1 MIDVINFT
9 PYSSLIGGL
18 IIGVA
23 VVLFFITT
31 GRLAGISGIVS
42 STLEKNENK
51 FSNLLFIIGLVL
63 GPLVFIFFSQNDVV
77 FKMTSSIPLIIVGGL
92 LVGLGTKIGRGCTS
106 GHGICG
112 ISRFSMRS
120 ILATIIF
127 MIFAMFTVFFLQLL
141 EIYKMYKNIFSLI
154 SGLVF
159 GIGLTIGGMTN
170 PSKVIAFLNI
180 TNNWDPSLIFVMG
193 GAIAFVLP
201 SFYLLKN
208 KEKPIFASSFQIP
221 SSKNINQKLILG
233 SSMFGIGWGMI
244 GLCPGPAISSIAF
257 LQPLSILFII
267 SMMSGF
273 YLTKF
278 IKI

>member
-42 STLEKNENK
+42 STLEKKENQ

-92 LVGLGTKIGRGCTS
+92 LVGVGTKIGRGCTS

-127 MIFAMFTVFFLQLL
+127 MIFAMITVFFLQLL
-141 EIYKMYKNIFSLI
+141 EIS
-154 SGLVF
+154 
-159 GIGLTIGGMTN
+159 
-170 PSKVIAFLNI
+170 
-180 TNNWDPSLIFVMG
+180 
-193 GAIAFVLP
+193 
-201 SFYLLKN
+201 
-208 KEKPIFASSFQIP
+208 
-221 SSKNINQKLILG
+221 
-233 SSMFGIGWGMI
+233 
-244 GLCPGPAISSIAF
+244 
-257 LQPLSILFII
+257 
-267 SMMSGF
+267 
-273 YLTKF
+273 
-278 IKI
+278 

>member
-1 MIDVINFT
+1 MIDLINFT

-18 IIGVA
+18 IIGFA

-63 GPLVFIFFSQNDVV
+63 GPLVFIFFSKNDVV

-120 ILATIIF
+120 IVATILF
-127 MIFAMFTVFFLQLL
+127 MIFAMITVFFLQLL
-141 EIYKMYKNIFSLI
+141 EIS
-154 SGLVF
+154 
-159 GIGLTIGGMTN
+159 
-170 PSKVIAFLNI
+170 
-180 TNNWDPSLIFVMG
+180 
-193 GAIAFVLP
+193 
-201 SFYLLKN
+201 
-208 KEKPIFASSFQIP
+208 
-221 SSKNINQKLILG
+221 
-233 SSMFGIGWGMI
+233 
-244 GLCPGPAISSIAF
+244 
-257 LQPLSILFII
+257 
-267 SMMSGF
+267 
-273 YLTKF
+273 
-278 IKI
+278 

>member
-63 GPLVFIFFSQNDVV
+63 GPLVFIFFSQNNVV

-92 LVGLGTKIGRGCTS
+92 LVGVGTKIGRGCTS

-127 MIFAMFTVFFLQLL
+127 MILAMITVFFLQLL
-141 EIYKMYKNIFSLI
+141 EIS
-154 SGLVF
+154 
-159 GIGLTIGGMTN
+159 
-170 PSKVIAFLNI
+170 
-180 TNNWDPSLIFVMG
+180 
-193 GAIAFVLP
+193 
-201 SFYLLKN
+201 
-208 KEKPIFASSFQIP
+208 
-221 SSKNINQKLILG
+221 
-233 SSMFGIGWGMI
+233 
-244 GLCPGPAISSIAF
+244 
-257 LQPLSILFII
+257 
-267 SMMSGF
+267 
-273 YLTKF
+273 
-278 IKI
+278 

>member
-92 LVGLGTKIGRGCTS
+92 LVGAGTKIGRGRTS

-127 MIFAMFTVFFLQLL
+127 MILAMITVFFLQLL
-141 EIYKMYKNIFSLI
+141 EIS
-154 SGLVF
+154 
-159 GIGLTIGGMTN
+159 
-170 PSKVIAFLNI
+170 
-180 TNNWDPSLIFVMG
+180 
-193 GAIAFVLP
+193 
-201 SFYLLKN
+201 
-208 KEKPIFASSFQIP
+208 
-221 SSKNINQKLILG
+221 
-233 SSMFGIGWGMI
+233 
-244 GLCPGPAISSIAF
+244 
-257 LQPLSILFII
+257 
-267 SMMSGF
+267 
-273 YLTKF
+273 
-278 IKI
+278 

>member
-63 GPLVFIFFSQNDVV
+63 GPLVFIFFSKNDVV

-120 ILATIIF
+120 IVATIIF

-141 EIYKMYKNIFSLI
+141 EIL
-154 SGLVF
+154 
-159 GIGLTIGGMTN
+159 
-170 PSKVIAFLNI
+170 
-180 TNNWDPSLIFVMG
+180 
-193 GAIAFVLP
+193 
-201 SFYLLKN
+201 
-208 KEKPIFASSFQIP
+208 
-221 SSKNINQKLILG
+221 
-233 SSMFGIGWGMI
+233 
-244 GLCPGPAISSIAF
+244 
-257 LQPLSILFII
+257 
-267 SMMSGF
+267 
-273 YLTKF
+273 
-278 IKI
+278 

>member
-63 GPLVFIFFSQNDVV
+63 GPLVFIFFSKNDVV

-127 MIFAMFTVFFLQLL
+127 MIFAMITVFFLQLL
-141 EIYKMYKNIFSLI
+141 EIL
-154 SGLVF
+154 
-159 GIGLTIGGMTN
+159 
-170 PSKVIAFLNI
+170 
-180 TNNWDPSLIFVMG
+180 
-193 GAIAFVLP
+193 
-201 SFYLLKN
+201 
-208 KEKPIFASSFQIP
+208 
-221 SSKNINQKLILG
+221 
-233 SSMFGIGWGMI
+233 
-244 GLCPGPAISSIAF
+244 
-257 LQPLSILFII
+257 
-267 SMMSGF
+267 
-273 YLTKF
+273 
-278 IKI
+278 

>member
-77 FKMTSSIPLIIVGGL
+77 FKITSSIPLIIVGGL
-92 LVGLGTKIGRGCTS
+92 LVGVGTKIGRGCTS

-127 MIFAMFTVFFLQLL
+127 MIFAMITVFFLQLL
-141 EIYKMYKNIFSLI
+141 EIS
-154 SGLVF
+154 
-159 GIGLTIGGMTN
+159 
-170 PSKVIAFLNI
+170 
-180 TNNWDPSLIFVMG
+180 
-193 GAIAFVLP
+193 
-201 SFYLLKN
+201 
-208 KEKPIFASSFQIP
+208 
-221 SSKNINQKLILG
+221 
-233 SSMFGIGWGMI
+233 
-244 GLCPGPAISSIAF
+244 
-257 LQPLSILFII
+257 
-267 SMMSGF
+267 
-273 YLTKF
+273 
-278 IKI
+278 

>member
-63 GPLVFIFFSQNDVV
+63 GPLVIIFFSKNDLV
-77 FKMTSSIPLIIVGGL
+77 FKMTSSIPLIIAGGL

-127 MIFAMFTVFFLQLL
+127 MIFAMITVYFLQLL
-141 EIYKMYKNIFSLI
+141 EIS
-154 SGLVF
+154 
-159 GIGLTIGGMTN
+159 
-170 PSKVIAFLNI
+170 
-180 TNNWDPSLIFVMG
+180 
-193 GAIAFVLP
+193 
-201 SFYLLKN
+201 
-208 KEKPIFASSFQIP
+208 
-221 SSKNINQKLILG
+221 
-233 SSMFGIGWGMI
+233 
-244 GLCPGPAISSIAF
+244 
-257 LQPLSILFII
+257 
-267 SMMSGF
+267 
-273 YLTKF
+273 
-278 IKI
+278 

>member
-77 FKMTSSIPLIIVGGL
+77 FKMTPSIPLIIVGGL

-127 MIFAMFTVFFLQLL
+127 MIFAMITVYFLQLL
-141 EIYKMYKNIFSLI
+141 EIS
-154 SGLVF
+154 
-159 GIGLTIGGMTN
+159 
-170 PSKVIAFLNI
+170 
-180 TNNWDPSLIFVMG
+180 
-193 GAIAFVLP
+193 
-201 SFYLLKN
+201 
-208 KEKPIFASSFQIP
+208 
-221 SSKNINQKLILG
+221 
-233 SSMFGIGWGMI
+233 
-244 GLCPGPAISSIAF
+244 
-257 LQPLSILFII
+257 
-267 SMMSGF
+267 
-273 YLTKF
+273 
-278 IKI
+278 

>member
-1 MIDVINFT
+1 MIDLINFT

-18 IIGVA
+18 IIGFA

-63 GPLVFIFFSQNDVV
+63 GPLVIIFFSKNDLV

-112 ISRFSMRS
+112 ISRFSTRS

-127 MIFAMFTVFFLQLL
+127 MIFAMITVYFLQLL
-141 EIYKMYKNIFSLI
+141 EIS
-154 SGLVF
+154 
-159 GIGLTIGGMTN
+159 
-170 PSKVIAFLNI
+170 
-180 TNNWDPSLIFVMG
+180 
-193 GAIAFVLP
+193 
-201 SFYLLKN
+201 
-208 KEKPIFASSFQIP
+208 
-221 SSKNINQKLILG
+221 
-233 SSMFGIGWGMI
+233 
-244 GLCPGPAISSIAF
+244 
-257 LQPLSILFII
+257 
-267 SMMSGF
+267 
-273 YLTKF
+273 
-278 IKI
+278 

>member
-127 MIFAMFTVFFLQLL
+127 MIFAMITVYFLQLL
-141 EIYKMYKNIFSLI
+141 EI
-154 SGLVF
+154 
-159 GIGLTIGGMTN
+159 
-170 PSKVIAFLNI
+170 
-180 TNNWDPSLIFVMG
+180 
-193 GAIAFVLP
+193 
-201 SFYLLKN
+201 
-208 KEKPIFASSFQIP
+208 SS
-221 SSKNINQKLILG
+221 NV
-233 SSMFGIGWGMI
+233 
-244 GLCPGPAISSIAF
+244 
-257 LQPLSILFII
+257 
-267 SMMSGF
+267 
-273 YLTKF
+273 
-278 IKI
+278 

>member
-1 MIDVINFT
+1 MIDLINFT

-63 GPLVFIFFSQNDVV
+63 GPLVFIFFSKNDVV

-92 LVGLGTKIGRGCTS
+92 LVGAGTKIGRGCTS

-127 MIFAMFTVFFLQLL
+127 MILAMITVFFLQLL
-141 EIYKMYKNIFSLI
+141 EIS
-154 SGLVF
+154 
-159 GIGLTIGGMTN
+159 
-170 PSKVIAFLNI
+170 
-180 TNNWDPSLIFVMG
+180 
-193 GAIAFVLP
+193 
-201 SFYLLKN
+201 
-208 KEKPIFASSFQIP
+208 
-221 SSKNINQKLILG
+221 
-233 SSMFGIGWGMI
+233 
-244 GLCPGPAISSIAF
+244 
-257 LQPLSILFII
+257 
-267 SMMSGF
+267 
-273 YLTKF
+273 
-278 IKI
+278 

>member
-63 GPLVFIFFSQNDVV
+63 GPLVFIFFSKNDVV
-77 FKMTSSIPLIIVGGL
+77 FKMTSSIPIIIVGGL
-92 LVGLGTKIGRGCTS
+92 LVGAGTKIGRGCTS

-127 MIFAMFTVFFLQLL
+127 MIFAMITVFFLQLL
-141 EIYKMYKNIFSLI
+141 EIL
-154 SGLVF
+154 
-159 GIGLTIGGMTN
+159 
-170 PSKVIAFLNI
+170 
-180 TNNWDPSLIFVMG
+180 
-193 GAIAFVLP
+193 
-201 SFYLLKN
+201 
-208 KEKPIFASSFQIP
+208 
-221 SSKNINQKLILG
+221 
-233 SSMFGIGWGMI
+233 
-244 GLCPGPAISSIAF
+244 
-257 LQPLSILFII
+257 
-267 SMMSGF
+267 
-273 YLTKF
+273 
-278 IKI
+278 

>member
-1 MIDVINFT
+1 MIDIINFT

-63 GPLVFIFFSQNDVV
+63 GPLVIIFFSKNDLV

-112 ISRFSMRS
+112 ISRFSTRS

-127 MIFAMFTVFFLQLL
+127 MIFAMITVFFLQLL
-141 EIYKMYKNIFSLI
+141 EIS
-154 SGLVF
+154 
-159 GIGLTIGGMTN
+159 
-170 PSKVIAFLNI
+170 
-180 TNNWDPSLIFVMG
+180 
-193 GAIAFVLP
+193 
-201 SFYLLKN
+201 
-208 KEKPIFASSFQIP
+208 
-221 SSKNINQKLILG
+221 
-233 SSMFGIGWGMI
+233 
-244 GLCPGPAISSIAF
+244 
-257 LQPLSILFII
+257 
-267 SMMSGF
+267 
-273 YLTKF
+273 
-278 IKI
+278 

>member
-1 MIDVINFT
+1 MIDLINFT

-63 GPLVFIFFSQNDVV
+63 GPLVFIFFSKNDVV

-127 MIFAMFTVFFLQLL
+127 MIFAMITVFFLQLL
-141 EIYKMYKNIFSLI
+141 EIS
-154 SGLVF
+154 
-159 GIGLTIGGMTN
+159 
-170 PSKVIAFLNI
+170 
-180 TNNWDPSLIFVMG
+180 
-193 GAIAFVLP
+193 
-201 SFYLLKN
+201 
-208 KEKPIFASSFQIP
+208 
-221 SSKNINQKLILG
+221 
-233 SSMFGIGWGMI
+233 
-244 GLCPGPAISSIAF
+244 
-257 LQPLSILFII
+257 
-267 SMMSGF
+267 
-273 YLTKF
+273 
-278 IKI
+278 

>member
-77 FKMTSSIPLIIVGGL
+77 FKMPPSITLIIVGGL

-120 ILATIIF
+120 IVATIIF
-127 MIFAMFTVFFLQLL
+127 MIFAMITVYFLQLL
-141 EIYKMYKNIFSLI
+141 EIS
-154 SGLVF
+154 
-159 GIGLTIGGMTN
+159 
-170 PSKVIAFLNI
+170 
-180 TNNWDPSLIFVMG
+180 
-193 GAIAFVLP
+193 
-201 SFYLLKN
+201 
-208 KEKPIFASSFQIP
+208 
-221 SSKNINQKLILG
+221 
-233 SSMFGIGWGMI
+233 
-244 GLCPGPAISSIAF
+244 
-257 LQPLSILFII
+257 
-267 SMMSGF
+267 
-273 YLTKF
+273 
-278 IKI
+278 

>member
-1 MIDVINFT
+1 MIDIINFT

-63 GPLVFIFFSQNDVV
+63 GPLVFIFFSKNDVV

-112 ISRFSMRS
+112 ISRFSTRS

-127 MIFAMFTVFFLQLL
+127 MILAMITVFFLQLL
-141 EIYKMYKNIFSLI
+141 EIS
-154 SGLVF
+154 
-159 GIGLTIGGMTN
+159 
-170 PSKVIAFLNI
+170 
-180 TNNWDPSLIFVMG
+180 
-193 GAIAFVLP
+193 
-201 SFYLLKN
+201 
-208 KEKPIFASSFQIP
+208 
-221 SSKNINQKLILG
+221 
-233 SSMFGIGWGMI
+233 
-244 GLCPGPAISSIAF
+244 
-257 LQPLSILFII
+257 
-267 SMMSGF
+267 
-273 YLTKF
+273 
-278 IKI
+278 

>member
-1 MIDVINFT
+1 MIDVVNFT

-77 FKMTSSIPLIIVGGL
+77 FKMTSSIPLIIAGGL
-92 LVGLGTKIGRGCTS
+92 LVGVGTKIGRGCTS

-127 MIFAMFTVFFLQLL
+127 MIFAMITVFFLQLL
-141 EIYKMYKNIFSLI
+141 EIS
-154 SGLVF
+154 
-159 GIGLTIGGMTN
+159 
-170 PSKVIAFLNI
+170 
-180 TNNWDPSLIFVMG
+180 
-193 GAIAFVLP
+193 
-201 SFYLLKN
+201 
-208 KEKPIFASSFQIP
+208 
-221 SSKNINQKLILG
+221 
-233 SSMFGIGWGMI
+233 
-244 GLCPGPAISSIAF
+244 
-257 LQPLSILFII
+257 
-267 SMMSGF
+267 
-273 YLTKF
+273 
-278 IKI
+278 

>member
-112 ISRFSMRS
+112 ISLFSTRS

-127 MIFAMFTVFFLQLL
+127 MIFAMITVFFLQLL
-141 EIYKMYKNIFSLI
+141 EIS
-154 SGLVF
+154 
-159 GIGLTIGGMTN
+159 
-170 PSKVIAFLNI
+170 
-180 TNNWDPSLIFVMG
+180 
-193 GAIAFVLP
+193 
-201 SFYLLKN
+201 
-208 KEKPIFASSFQIP
+208 
-221 SSKNINQKLILG
+221 
-233 SSMFGIGWGMI
+233 
-244 GLCPGPAISSIAF
+244 
-257 LQPLSILFII
+257 
-267 SMMSGF
+267 
-273 YLTKF
+273 
-278 IKI
+278 

>member
-63 GPLVFIFFSQNDVV
+63 GPLVFIFFSKNDVV

-141 EIYKMYKNIFSLI
+141 EISYN
-154 SGLVF
+154 V
-159 GIGLTIGGMTN
+159 
-170 PSKVIAFLNI
+170 
-180 TNNWDPSLIFVMG
+180 
-193 GAIAFVLP
+193 
-201 SFYLLKN
+201 
-208 KEKPIFASSFQIP
+208 
-221 SSKNINQKLILG
+221 
-233 SSMFGIGWGMI
+233 
-244 GLCPGPAISSIAF
+244 
-257 LQPLSILFII
+257 
-267 SMMSGF
+267 
-273 YLTKF
+273 
-278 IKI
+278 

>member
-1 MIDVINFT
+1 MIDLINFT

-63 GPLVFIFFSQNDVV
+63 GPLVFIFFSKNDVV

-92 LVGLGTKIGRGCTS
+92 LVGAGTKIGRGCTS

-120 ILATIIF
+120 IVATIIF
-127 MIFAMFTVFFLQLL
+127 MIFAMITVYFLQLL
-141 EIYKMYKNIFSLI
+141 EIS
-154 SGLVF
+154 
-159 GIGLTIGGMTN
+159 
-170 PSKVIAFLNI
+170 
-180 TNNWDPSLIFVMG
+180 
-193 GAIAFVLP
+193 
-201 SFYLLKN
+201 
-208 KEKPIFASSFQIP
+208 
-221 SSKNINQKLILG
+221 
-233 SSMFGIGWGMI
+233 
-244 GLCPGPAISSIAF
+244 
-257 LQPLSILFII
+257 
-267 SMMSGF
+267 
-273 YLTKF
+273 
-278 IKI
+278 

>member
-42 STLEKNENK
+42 GTLEKNENK

-77 FKMTSSIPLIIVGGL
+77 FKMTSSIPLIVVGGL
-92 LVGLGTKIGRGCTS
+92 LVGVGTKIGRGCTS

-127 MIFAMFTVFFLQLL
+127 MILAMITVFFLQLL
-141 EIYKMYKNIFSLI
+141 EIS
-154 SGLVF
+154 
-159 GIGLTIGGMTN
+159 
-170 PSKVIAFLNI
+170 
-180 TNNWDPSLIFVMG
+180 
-193 GAIAFVLP
+193 
-201 SFYLLKN
+201 
-208 KEKPIFASSFQIP
+208 
-221 SSKNINQKLILG
+221 
-233 SSMFGIGWGMI
+233 
-244 GLCPGPAISSIAF
+244 
-257 LQPLSILFII
+257 
-267 SMMSGF
+267 
-273 YLTKF
+273 
-278 IKI
+278 

>member
-112 ISRFSMRS
+112 ISLFSTRS

-127 MIFAMFTVFFLQLL
+127 MIFAMITVYFLQLL
-141 EIYKMYKNIFSLI
+141 EIS
-154 SGLVF
+154 
-159 GIGLTIGGMTN
+159 
-170 PSKVIAFLNI
+170 
-180 TNNWDPSLIFVMG
+180 
-193 GAIAFVLP
+193 
-201 SFYLLKN
+201 
-208 KEKPIFASSFQIP
+208 
-221 SSKNINQKLILG
+221 
-233 SSMFGIGWGMI
+233 
-244 GLCPGPAISSIAF
+244 
-257 LQPLSILFII
+257 
-267 SMMSGF
+267 
-273 YLTKF
+273 
-278 IKI
+278 